1 MFEPTLISDVEAVIG
16 NLALQVGII
25 LILAAIIALLLYHI
39 KRGKKKRRKTVK
51 KISKGEDEK
60 KVAMASKME
69 ELQSENVELRERLK
83 SLELK
88 QVEDIGDLGKQK
100 SDLEQKTAELDD
112 GLAEI
117 LAIKEALNHHRMRV
131 GQMEKEKTDLLNEI
145 SDLKA
150 RHHEEKE
157 SLKKEFDAEKERLK
171 KDIETEKK
179 KFEEGEGEIKAR
191 AKGTIMRHERER
203 AALIAKLQS
212 ENAKLKQAVQKMKEK
227 LGIWERIED
236 I

>member
-1 MFEPTLISDVEAVIG
+1 MFEPTLISDVEAVID

-39 KRGKKKRRKTVK
+39 KIGKKKRQRKPK
-51 KISKGEDEK
+51 KAASKDEDEK
-60 KVAMASKME
+60 KVAMASKIE
-69 ELQSENVELRERLK
+69 ELQAENVELRERLK

-100 SDLEQKTAELDD
+100 SEVEQKTAELDD

-131 GQMEKEKTDLLNEI
+131 GQMEKEKTDLLKEI

-150 RHHEEKE
+150 SHHEEKE
-157 SLKKEFDAEKERLK
+157 ALKKELEAEK
-171 KDIETEKK
+171 
-179 KFEEGEGEIKAR
+179 
-191 AKGTIMRHERER
+191 
-203 AALIAKLQS
+203 
-212 ENAKLKQAVQKMKEK
+212 
-227 LGIWERIED
+227 
-236 I
+236 

>member
-1 MFEPTLISDVEAVIG
+1 MFELTLISDVEAVID

-25 LILAAIIALLLYHI
+25 LILATIITLLLYHI
-39 KRGKKKRRKTVK
+39 KIGKKRRKSVK
-51 KISKGEDEK
+51 KVSKGEDEK
-60 KVAMASKME
+60 KVAMASKIE

-100 SDLEQKTAELDD
+100 SDLEQKTAELDE

-131 GQMEKEKTDLLNEI
+131 GQMEKEKTDLLKEI

-157 SLKKEFDAEKERLK
+157 ALKKEFETEKERLK
-171 KDIETEKK
+171 KDIEAEKK
-179 KFEEGEGEIKAR
+179 KFEEGEGEIKER
-191 AKGTIMRHERER
+191 AKETIMRHERER

-227 LGIWERIED
+227 LGIWESIED